1 MKTPIRWFRFFTV
14 PVMLASVGATIAAAE
29 LSSLPLM
36 MLAAAA
42 GGVGTA
48 SLLVGRNIINS
59 RTVPP
64 STRIVENVIRR
75 GDRRHTVAQH

>member
-59 RTVPP
+59 KTSPP
-64 STRIVENVIRR
+64 PEIVGNIIRR
-75 GDRRHTVAQH
+75 GDRRHTAAQH